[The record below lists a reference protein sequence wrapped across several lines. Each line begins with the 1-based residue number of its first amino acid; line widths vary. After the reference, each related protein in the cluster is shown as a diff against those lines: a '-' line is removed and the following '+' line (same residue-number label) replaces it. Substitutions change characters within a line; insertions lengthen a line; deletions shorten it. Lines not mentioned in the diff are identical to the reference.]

1 MSARDLILNSLLKPI
16 DTQVDY
22 SQGYD
27 VGFNAQANR
36 ITPEQV
42 RQRDLANAIQRN
54 QQRIQTQITGQ
65 DNTLDSASKLL
76 GYNLREQSSAN
87 LRGMTPE
94 QRLQS
99 YITGSNHDPELAYD
113 MQNMNDGYLR
123 GKYGDAV
130 ADYAYNQ
137 RKTAM
142 QDFQR
147 ASSYVPEEEQTG
159 NLFTGIAGGLTRG
172 VRQVGGIAEQLGIMA
187 FNEGEE
193 QANKLRQAQHDME
206 EDISSIARWQG
217 SEYQHQDTK
226 AKTFTQLADNLRQQ
240 KFQQIA
246 AQTGN
251 TELAK
256 AESDKLAEEY
266 HAGLNVITHELMVN
280 GLGEQAP
287 QILLAVMSG
296 GAGAAIAESAA
307 MGISRTVA
315 TKAIQAAM
323 PKIIQLGAMTGVGI
337 EAGLQDGTS
346 AAADAHVGVY
356 QYFDQARKE
365 AQQGDNTKWNNLFGS
380 EEMKAL
386 AQQYP
391 NASPEELISLAANNA
406 SISAGLTS
414 GLYTGVSAGLAAPTL
429 SGFSSKLGA
438 ALKPSSRWA
447 LTSTAPIIEGATEF
461 GEEYVNIVSPRES
474 INRALGV
481 NVHENPSL
489 YATDQAL
496 QAGAIGALAGS
507 ASTVAGIGSAGKAVL
522 NKGAKA
528 LNNAVKGKVDKVK
541 EEQVQETRNTLNEEL
556 KEFVPEVNGEN
567 INSINVMG
575 TSETTNPDGTV
586 VPAIDGVLPNKNMSN
601 SHFGNA
607 LREAVQ
613 TKADIESE
621 GKVNGATDY
630 ADFISKLHES
640 SVETKLKL
648 DEAIKVGNQEEVNS
662 LQQQLDSLNGV
673 RSTLLEAVRQDVNE
687 VAPTYLNT
695 LDEVNKLNQEY
706 MNTSDEAK
714 QNELQTI
721 MESLVVKLAS
731 EEKNFE
737 AVTRL
742 FDSKLYQML
751 SDETYSTELKE
762 RADDKIGLEQY
773 VGKKPSTLSGVLYS
787 TDSISNIISETDNVN
802 EANRIVK
809 SWVSDLIKHSKD
821 ISKDNARDSLS
832 SIKASLNKIKIAL
845 DKKGFQVD
853 YLNKVTDVLGSI
865 DTNKLTGDRAKS
877 LLNKFFTRDSVTNLP
892 SLMDLLILSNSPETR
907 DSALAQLMYF
917 QASQKAKLAG
927 LLNAKRTNLPVEGA
941 RYKTPITNIPTI
953 GSKILRQ
960 QNGTPVSFDNERS
973 LNKYIESVES
983 ESAIFDSLVND
994 ILNNTTSIKPASKTT
1009 PVNRQEKVNTQTQP
1023 KETKPQSTSSLGS
1036 EEEKNSNPAPKKTKS
1051 KKDELPP
1058 PPPELTEEEIRA
1070 VQESVNRSRKTRESI
1085 QEESD
1090 TNAQPKQEN
1099 QSESNTEQSKA
1110 IPENNPEPRKE
1121 EEDNEFINQ
1130 YEYAYEGRPINVWAG
1145 SRENV
1150 VLSNLAP
1157 FEFDYMNFT
1166 FESVEHAYQTL
1177 KDGKGLTQENRDWAE
1192 EHRDT
1197 FSTGKTVERKV
1208 KVDTNKNLN
1217 LMFDLLR
1224 IRAKDD
1230 IDFIDKLSST
1240 ELREITHKNP
1250 KSSHKDIWT
1259 KVFPEMLMRL
1269 RDEIHSMNDE
1279 RTREDIITGEV
1290 SNAEPVEE
1298 PVQEQEEVQE
1308 QTTNSSEPSKEESTV
1323 ISPVNEQDHPNL
1335 YRIFNDIAK
1344 DDIIIRTSIHDIV
1357 GKLNDEEI
1365 KYLYDNYRNL
1375 MSRGG
1380 RTGGLSLENYTD
1392 KLNKFPVLINEDAVA
1407 IGLWDRDNAVFIT
1420 KWLSSGTFLNDKGES
1435 RTTYVSKTLNKIHN
1449 AGVDVVSFIPEDM
1462 KNKYTREDKGYIST
1476 STTFESE
1483 FDGEKMDK
1491 YLVASTQGI
1500 FYKIFGKSSMEVT
1513 TEDIEQYDKH
1523 HNELFLKTV
1532 KGTRDSSLAVN
1543 ITISGREEDFN
1554 KDKTLNETLTNYL
1567 GKFGF
1572 VVNDISKKENQH
1584 LPNNLFDLHFLTTA
1598 VLHKEFSFQG
1608 TTAKDLALKAGTL
1621 VAYMTQY
1628 NPVTQAALKE
1638 ITAALNEQQGEVF
1651 ELLKEKFSR
1660 DVNEE
1665 NATNQNKAITV
1676 LGRLIGEDLLH
1687 RGKVTH
1693 RTAKGIVGIAAKLG
1707 KTIKEIINSFV
1718 DYLAGR
1724 SDKLV
1729 EVNKAVAT
1737 ISNNILAQNKDFVTA
1752 SKNKPATN
1760 TDAVRVSLND
1770 ALNKD
1775 AYAKELVSMIATQG
1789 FILTGSVALAEQGTV
1804 FRPDENQVHDLDF
1817 VSVLPRKETLS
1828 RFKELLD
1835 QHGYKTNY
1843 VLDRKKPIVDEENG
1857 ITTDSFV
1864 LAPNGYSF
1872 SNLVYSKE
1880 GNQNLISY
1888 SIVETKSGNVV
1899 STFSK
1904 ENGEEVITFI
1914 DKDKDATVAKVVDF
1928 FSYTNEDA
1936 INYLDRNAVSFN
1948 LESGET
1954 IRLNYWKPIFKAKM
1968 RFARVKDLWDF
1979 NRFIPNNVSNGEFKY
1994 TGSTIE
2000 GKNRAKDVFKENVIK
2015 AFNSEKE
2022 QNKNDRTRNIYGLDE
2037 DINLNGVSQQ
2047 TVDTLYGFGF
2057 SLDDNLLDVHTEV
2070 KNENYSS
2077 EEVISALNAYTAN
2090 KNETT
2095 AKELVRQLN
2104 SDITEDKLT
2113 ELVNEANLESTK
2125 LFLDN
2130 FIKAFKEISS
2140 YFNSGNYRTV
2150 TLNEDSSILSK
2161 LDSFNGFTNLIELNQ
2176 ENKEVIPT
2184 DVLIGITLSTMEQIL
2199 DFAVN
2204 GNANNKILKER
2215 FERISENGFNVYNNS
2230 LRNVVFTLNRQSGK
2244 DRINEAHSNVVGTK
2258 DKETGKETRTY
2269 RHELPLDTEDI
2280 SFIGSRRELLAQRMG
2295 DSLVSNLNL
2304 RFKNGTP
2311 SNVEQAITQSLGNE
2325 LLNMMLAKHLIDTY
2339 RVEINTDTVNEETG
2353 SVETV
2358 KMFYVNGSFNYEREG
2373 HFPANTAKA
2382 YNLLMKHFKGALSD
2396 KQNNPTTIN
2405 NATKTVYRADQNNN
2419 SWLLLSLDLVGNKE
2433 TALAKEMFKNSFERK
2448 GYEISLDGKPIDKFS
2463 PKHISDKILD
2473 NAPTEMEM
2481 AVRGH
2486 NAVGYKLDTDMVA
2499 MFKTQPEIFKIVAGF
2514 HSANSMEHDLELTKE
2529 SKKSKNSMV
2538 ERTMTTIQQILNEV
2552 NDVSNEQDAVI
2563 YIKHETTETQRVQ
2576 QAMVNSPQAN
2586 KIMREVLRVHNGSF
2600 DEVEK
2605 AFAKKGKMFE
2615 YDLNEAQSLL
2625 RPVQVS
2631 FTLPEADENGV
2642 RDVKFL
2648 VQQVQELKDKITKKK
2663 GTKAQQE
2670 KYQTDYQNQ
2679 VGLLL
2684 ALAQAL
2690 GVKIEK
2696 RNSENIMKDLE
2707 KKFEQQWLND
2717 LVEDI
2722 WNWQQDN
2729 SIELKPDNFQEL
2741 AKQYDSSTMRAFSV
2755 LQAFARYKYS
2765 PDKTGS
2771 KPTEFNF
2778 NVYLEAD
2785 GIGNGMSNLVRQFT
2799 VGFTS
2804 TYFQTLKRVGITT
2817 LDLIVK
2823 VAKEKGL
2830 DLTNLSDE
2838 AKETL
2843 SDNLEGSA
2851 AQFDPTGDSKVL
2863 DVYEVVSFTITEN
2876 LQKSF
2881 RVLASPLFKQ
2891 RVEDLNVPLKNLVF
2905 TTNTWREALEANRE
2919 DVFAKA
2925 MLDLINTVRVLNQIN
2940 VLGHLSGKFY
2950 KENTVYDMDVSWFV
2964 ALMDR
2969 PVGALIDNGVNSKTL
2984 ILSINRALAKLGV
2997 TPALYGG
3004 GLNGISNQVEKD
3016 LIKAAQDKLNSLA
3029 NQLAKNEPLSA
3040 TDISVLNNWFSSVGL
3055 YESATGGIKWEIR
3068 SNVNRN
3074 TLQFLSNKLPKFK
3087 HIISRSVKTGISK
3100 RLHEAVITVYGE
3112 TLQNANSLIATD
3124 TASTNIFA
3132 LELQT
3137 RYMEG
3142 QRRRNK
3148 EKGYTDTDPRRNDAL
3163 SKAELKV
3170 IIKELDTLPIV
3181 ASAFSGNTVLFQQ
3194 LMIEGHTIAKD
3205 RLIENVNPAYTSAN
3219 IVNITGINSALNI
3232 ASIYSL
3238 NMVQKIKS
3246 YSAGGATNFTNTVVS
3261 TESMVQT
3268 VVNFVL
3274 GKLGMALLDVYD
3286 GLDAD
3291 SKLAKLVGVIANKAY
3306 DNVHKNTNLQESF
3319 FHRTNKANL
3328 GQYIT
3333 KDKLTPQL
3341 KEVLLEKMSS
3351 FKDNFASGT
3360 VHNISNI
3367 QWTKE
3372 ELQFLD
3378 VYFGSL
3384 GGLMTEAEV
3393 SRLARSFR
3401 TATESATTAL
3411 LTGSET
3417 VSLNISD
3424 ENWTSFQSHVWS
3436 QIYEYG
3442 DVFDE
3447 SVNSLEDYPVLVY
3460 NRMLDVMAR
3469 KASTAAA
3476 VKAVESKYLAYN
3488 VNQYAGANRGVIINP
3503 EQLFRQKGT
3512 AQRFAE
3518 FIKDKDTNFRQT
3530 SALLA
3535 EFVAQDKLIQEA
3547 YEKAFKDKYNSLS
3560 LNFVETGSYRIYQQQ
3575 RTTTLDKIL
3584 SNKLK
3589 VKEKDNTL
3597 IGRTRRVIL
3606 SVAKD
3611 VLPADMKVFF
3621 NTNEFLDAVAAQG
3634 FNTTNLIRENTSGIF
3649 IPNVGIY
3656 VNPTKEDQSKILTH
3670 EIIHAILSQSLH
3682 LYYTNRSEWNELAKG
3697 NPKFKELSSVI
3708 KKLEHNAL
3716 AFSNLYNSDPNVR
3729 KILDIDNL
3737 FLANNFNTPNKSA
3750 AVVASIRQAF
3760 KEGSIL
3766 DEDKYIAMQEFLAYA
3781 LTEEKLLTQMY
3792 YNQKAKDIP
3801 NSLTKEPKKNKGLI
3815 EAIKNVLKVLKE
3827 VKLNIARIFFG
3838 SKFEE
3843 KDLTK
3848 DNNFLNESMLFDV
3861 LAQIKTLADMNTNL
3875 QNQDNSTT
3883 LYSTDNSTVTD
3894 AHDLFLNEL
3903 HTLSKTLNFTSRV
3916 KESSTATTLLAQN
3929 RINQLSSN
3937 YIQDIRNSGI
3947 NISMKEHTAFMLMS
3961 GVFEITFSGSNS
3973 SLRTEAE
3980 KWLNQV
3986 FNSLRTNNV
3995 FTNEQFKAIFGNR
4008 NTFRLTDVMALAVTS
4023 KEVKNL
4029 LENLPKPEKKRLDG
4043 LVAKLTDM
4051 TVFLQANRD
4060 IIDFKDDTT
4069 LEKIALASVHAD
4081 LNQSM
4086 KDSWRETVRQT
4097 EKERYLARQD
4107 FYNKVDNLTE
4117 PFPKAFSELVTTVVY
4132 DWAKASNMD
4141 GTGKDTD
4148 SIIGTALQNL
4158 ADYTALSKGRTTFL
4172 TQALRWIL
4180 QAREKTQYIYDKR
4193 ARLAANMETIRESA
4207 RSTLPTVIR
4216 RAFNSEYSEEMDKY
4230 ISKAVIPTELSRIYT
4245 GSNIEE
4251 VAEILQSKTKREDMI
4266 SRLKSDLEVLIRDD
4280 FGSATN
4286 EVMNWINWQVKGL
4299 ASMMINRTAKSSGK
4313 GKSHHILSNSRTIA
4327 SLRNLPIKKDTSIEA
4342 ETLRIA
4348 AFEPYIGKLATLH
4361 SLNHV
4366 SEIDLAQ
4373 TVKLINQEKKGM
4385 EELLNGQSVTKELYS
4400 RSHKFNHLGADG
4412 YVHSKSDP
4420 HEDMRLVYTGSAEQK
4435 QLEQL
4440 GYYVVQELPNTG
4452 MTVMFTNVNPI
4463 KRYQTGMFGLAE
4475 QSVFG
4480 VSVRTKEPLGAITK
4494 EYTLRNE
4501 DKEAYRQEFTK
4512 LSKLAMK
4519 NPNYYESLTEDS
4531 VLKPVVGHTGFIN
4544 TYSVELP
4551 NSIKNRFIEEVETGI
4566 ESIGN
4571 MQGRILEEGLT
4582 AKVNRENI
4590 DLLNQK
4596 YKESRDK
4603 QYFIKIDGKF
4613 KAKGNTNADKHFTDR
4628 VNEFYT
4634 NLPRD
4639 TKEYINEVGGLYV
4652 YRTEADN
4659 ILGYHHADLTDIY
4672 TGSTPLPTVVQDVAK
4687 GLFSVFD
4694 MFGVNP
4700 VRALRVLQ
4708 GINTEVVSY
4717 GKDVVLNKSVVVGA
4731 GNLLSN
4737 AVHLINLGVSPKK
4750 IVPDAREG
4758 LINAQNYV
4766 RNFARSLEL
4775 KYRLANSKLTAEE
4788 RMLLE
4793 PELRFL
4799 LESLNRNP
4807 VAPLVKAGIMSSIS
4821 GAAGYE
4827 KTFDTSEH
4835 FTYLY
4840 KAKDKLGLTKVQN
4853 KFDNSS
4859 VGKVVNNILISRDSA
4874 AHEFMNKALDY
4885 GDFVSKYVLFKHLTQ
4900 EKGFSEERAMNVI
4913 REEFINYT
4921 MNRGALFDY
4930 ANAMGLTW
4938 FASYALGIQKVIY
4951 RALRRNTLSTLA
4963 IYSAGSVINDYDRLG
4978 LLGTVPNQN
4987 VFERSWSYTA
4997 DTSNILESFEAHYL
5011 ARLLAWLF

>member
-1 MSARDLILNSLLKPI
+1 MSARDLIINSLMKPI
-16 DTQVDY
+16 ETQVDY

-27 VGFNAQANR
+27 VGLTAQANR

-42 RQRDLANAIQRN
+42 RQRALADAIQRN

-76 GYNLREQSSAN
+76 GYDLREQSSAN
-87 LRGMTPE
+87 LRGMTSE

-123 GKYGDAV
+123 GKYGDTV

-147 ASSYVPEEEQTG
+147 ASSYVPEQEQNG
-159 NLFTGIAGGLTRG
+159 NLATGLAGGLTRG
-172 VRQVGGIAEQLGIMA
+172 VRQIGGIAEQLGIMA
-187 FNEGEE
+187 FNDGEE
-193 QANKLRQAQHDME
+193 QANKLRQAQKDMA
-206 EDISSIARWQG
+206 EDISAIAAWQG
-217 SEYQHQDTK
+217 SQYQHQEEK
-226 AKTFTQLADNLRQQ
+226 SKIYTQLADNLRQQ

-251 TELAK
+251 SELAK
-256 AESDKLAEEY
+256 TESDKLAEEY
-266 HAGLNVITHELMVN
+266 HAGLNVITNELMVN

-287 QILLAVMSG
+287 QILLAVLSG
-296 GAGAAIAESAA
+296 GAGAAIAEASA
-307 MGISRTVA
+307 MGISRVVA
-315 TKAIQAAM
+315 TKAIQTAM

-346 AAADAHVGVY
+346 AAADAHTGVY
-356 QYFDQARKE
+356 DYYNQALKE
-365 AQQGDNTKWNNLFGS
+365 SNQGDNTKWNELFGS
-380 EEMKAL
+380 KEMQAL

-391 NASPEELISLAANNA
+391 EASPDELISLAANNA
-406 SISAGLTS
+406 SVSAGLES

-438 ALKPSSRWA
+438 GLKPSTRWA

-474 INRALGV
+474 INKALGV

-507 ASTVAGIGSAGKAVL
+507 ASTVAGAGSAIGSVGKAVL
-522 NKGAKA
+522 NKSAKA
-528 LNNAVKGKVDKVK
+528 LNNTVKGKVDKIK
-541 EEQVQETRNTLNEEL
+541 EEQAQETRNNLNEEL
-556 KEFVPEVNGEN
+556 KEFIPEVNGED
-567 INSINVMG
+567 INSVNVMG
-575 TSETTNPDGTV
+575 TSETTNPDGTT

-601 SHFGNA
+601 SYFGNA

-640 SVETKLKL
+640 SVETKLRL
-648 DEAIKVGNQEEVNS
+648 DEATKVDNQEEVNS
-662 LQQQLDSLNGV
+662 LQQQLDSLNNV
-673 RSTLLEAVRQDVNE
+673 RSTLLEAIRQDVNE
-687 VAPTYLNT
+687 AAPAYLNT

-714 QNELQTI
+714 QDELQTI
-721 MESLVVKLAS
+721 MESLIVKLAS

-737 AVTRL
+737 AVNRL

-751 SDETYSTELKE
+751 SDESYSTELKE
-762 RADDKIGLEQY
+762 RSDDKISLEQY
-773 VGKKPSTLSGVLYS
+773 IGKKPSTLASVLYA
-787 TDSISNIISETDNVN
+787 TDNVTDIIKETDTVN
-802 EANRIVK
+802 EANHIVK
-809 SWVSDLIKHSKD
+809 SWVNDLIKHSKS
-821 ISKDNARDSLS
+821 ISKDNASNALS
-832 SIKASLNKIKIAL
+832 SIKASFNKIKSSL
-845 DKKGFQVD
+845 DNKGFQVD
-853 YLNKVTDVLGSI
+853 YLNKVSDVLGSV
-865 DTNKLTGDRAKS
+865 DTDKLTGDRAKS
-877 LLNKFFTRDSVTNLP
+877 LLNKFFIRDSVTDLP

-907 DSALAQLMYF
+907 DKALAQLTYF

-927 LLNAKRTNLPVEGA
+927 LLNARRTNLPIKGTKT
-941 RYKTPITNIPTI
+941 YKTPITNIPTI
-953 GSKILRQ
+953 GSKILKQ
-960 QNGTPVSFDNERS
+960 QNGTPVSFDNENS
-973 LNKYIESVES
+973 LNKYIASVEEESV
-983 ESAIFDSLVND
+983 IFDNLVND
-994 ILNNTTSIKPASKTT
+994 ILNNTTSIKPANKTT
-1009 PVNRQEKVNTQTQP
+1009 PVNKQDKVNTQTQP

-1036 EEEKNSNPAPKKTKS
+1036 EEENTIPVPKKTKS

-1090 TNAQPKQEN
+1090 TNTQSKQEN
-1099 QSESNTEQSKA
+1099 QSESNTAQSKA
-1110 IPENNPEPRKE
+1110 IPENNPEPMKE
-1121 EEDNEFINQ
+1121 EDSGFISQ
-1130 YEYAYEGRPINVWAG
+1130 YEYAYEGKPINVWAG

-1197 FSTGKTVERKV
+1197 FSTGKTVKRKV

-1240 ELREITHKNP
+1240 ELREITHKNT
-1250 KSSHKDIWT
+1250 KSSHEDIWT

-1279 RTREDIITGEV
+1279 RTREDIITEKV
-1290 SNAEPVEE
+1290 PNTE

-1308 QTTNSSEPSKEESTV
+1308 QTTNSSEPVQEEDIVTSKETGNTNKQSKEKSLVEPIVDDTGSTV
-1323 ISPVNEQDHPNL
+1323 GYSNTNSGNTYL
-1335 YRIFNDIAK
+1335 TY
-1344 DDIIIRTSIHDIV
+1344 
-1357 GKLNDEEI
+1357 EE
-1365 KYLYDNYRNL
+1365 
-1375 MSRGG
+1375 
-1380 RTGGLSLENYTD
+1380 
-1392 KLNKFPVLINEDAVA
+1392 A
-1407 IGLWDRDNAVFIT
+1407 
-1420 KWLSSGTFLNDKGES
+1420 LNDK
-1435 RTTYVSKTLNKIHN
+1435 
-1449 AGVDVVSFIPEDM
+1449 
-1462 KNKYTREDKGYIST
+1462 
-1476 STTFESE
+1476 
-1483 FDGEKMDK
+1483 
-1491 YLVASTQGI
+1491 
-1500 FYKIFGKSSMEVT
+1500 
-1513 TEDIEQYDKH
+1513 
-1523 HNELFLKTV
+1523 
-1532 KGTRDSSLAVN
+1532 
-1543 ITISGREEDFN
+1543 
-1554 KDKTLNETLTNYL
+1554 
-1567 GKFGF
+1567 
-1572 VVNDISKKENQH
+1572 
-1584 LPNNLFDLHFLTTA
+1584 
-1598 VLHKEFSFQG
+1598 
-1608 TTAKDLALKAGTL
+1608 
-1621 VAYMTQY
+1621 
-1628 NPVTQAALKE
+1628 
-1638 ITAALNEQQGEVF
+1638 
-1651 ELLKEKFSR
+1651 
-1660 DVNEE
+1660 
-1665 NATNQNKAITV
+1665 
-1676 LGRLIGEDLLH
+1676 
-1687 RGKVTH
+1687 
-1693 RTAKGIVGIAAKLG
+1693 
-1707 KTIKEIINSFV
+1707 
-1718 DYLAGR
+1718 
-1724 SDKLV
+1724 
-1729 EVNKAVAT
+1729 
-1737 ISNNILAQNKDFVTA
+1737 
-1752 SKNKPATN
+1752 
-1760 TDAVRVSLND
+1760 
-1770 ALNKD
+1770 
-1775 AYAKELVSMIATQG
+1775 
-1789 FILTGSVALAEQGTV
+1789 
-1804 FRPDENQVHDLDF
+1804 
-1817 VSVLPRKETLS
+1817 
-1828 RFKELLD
+1828 
-1835 QHGYKTNY
+1835 
-1843 VLDRKKPIVDEENG
+1843 
-1857 ITTDSFV
+1857 
-1864 LAPNGYSF
+1864 
-1872 SNLVYSKE
+1872 
-1880 GNQNLISY
+1880 
-1888 SIVETKSGNVV
+1888 
-1899 STFSK
+1899 
-1904 ENGEEVITFI
+1904 EEV
-1914 DKDKDATVAKVVDF
+1914 
-1928 FSYTNEDA
+1928 
-1936 INYLDRNAVSFN
+1936 RN
-1948 LESGET
+1948 
-1954 IRLNYWKPIFKAKM
+1954 
-1968 RFARVKDLWDF
+1968 
-1979 NRFIPNNVSNGEFKY
+1979 EFKY
-1994 TGSTIE
+1994 ISSVIGR
-2000 GKNRAKDVFKENVIK
+2000 KNRAKDVFKENVIK

-2022 QNKNDRTRNIYGLDE
+2022 QNKNERTRNIYGLDE
-2037 DINLNGVSQQ
+2037 DITLSGISQQ
-2047 TVDTLYGFGF
+2047 TVDTIYSFGF
-2057 SLDDNLLDVHTEV
+2057 SLDENLLDVHTEV
-2070 KNENYSS
+2070 KDENYSS
-2077 EEVISALNAYTAN
+2077 EEVILALNAYTAN
-2090 KNETT
+2090 KDETT

-2104 SDITEDKLT
+2104 PEMSEDKLT
-2113 ELVNEANLESTK
+2113 ELVNEDNLEDTK
-2125 LFLDN
+2125 IFLNN
-2130 FIKAFKEISS
+2130 FISTFKEVSS
-2140 YFNSGNYRTV
+2140 YFNLGKYQSV
-2150 TLNEDSSILSK
+2150 TLNEEIGVMSK
-2161 LDSFNGFTNLIELNQ
+2161 LDTFNGFTNLIELNQ
-2176 ENKEVIPT
+2176 DNKEVIPT
-2184 DVLIGITLSTMEQIL
+2184 NVLIGITLSTMEQVL

-2204 GNANNKILKER
+2204 GNANNKVLKER

-2230 LRNVVFTLNRQSGK
+2230 LSNVSFTLNRQSGADK
-2244 DRINEAHSNVVGTK
+2244 INDAHSNLIVTK
-2258 DKETGKETRTY
+2258 DKKTGKETKIY
-2269 RHELPLDTEDI
+2269 RDKLPLDTEDI

-2295 DSLVSNLNL
+2295 NSLVSNLNL
-2304 RFKNGTP
+2304 KFKKNTP

-2325 LLNMMLAKHLIDTY
+2325 LLNMMLSKHLIDNY

-2353 SVETV
+2353 SVETI

-2373 HFPANTAKA
+2373 HFPTNTAKA
-2382 YNLLMKHFKGALSD
+2382 YNLLMKYFKGALSD

-2405 NATKTVYRADQNNN
+2405 NATKVVYQADQNNN
-2419 SWLLLSLDLVGNKE
+2419 SWLLLSLDLVANKE
-2433 TALAKEMFKNSFERK
+2433 TALAKEMFKDSFERK

-2499 MFKTQPEIFKIVAGF
+2499 MFKTQPEIFKIVSGF
-2514 HSANSMEHDLELTKE
+2514 HSAKSMEHDLELTKE

-2538 ERTMTTIQQILNEV
+2538 ERTMTAIQQILNEV
-2552 NDVSNEQDAVI
+2552 NNVSNEQDAVI
-2563 YIKHETTETQRVQ
+2563 HIKHETTETQRVQ

-2605 AFAKKGKMFE
+2605 AYAKKGKMFE

-2625 RPVQVS
+2625 RPVQVA
-2631 FTLPEADENGV
+2631 FTLPKADENGV

-2648 VQQVQELKDKITKKK
+2648 VKQVRKIKDKIIKKK
-2663 GTKAQQE
+2663 GTEAQQE

-2696 RNSENIMKDLE
+2696 RNSENILKDVE

-2729 SIELKPDNFQEL
+2729 SIELKPDNFQKLVDE
-2741 AKQYDSSTMRAFSV
+2741 YDSGAMRAFSV

-2765 PDKTGS
+2765 PNKTGS
-2771 KPTEFNF
+2771 KPTEFSF

-2843 SDNLEGSA
+2843 SNNLEGSA
-2851 AQFDPTGDSKVL
+2851 AQFDPKGDTKVL
-2863 DVYEVVSFTITEN
+2863 DVYEVVSDRITKD
-2876 LQKSF
+2876 LQESLS
-2881 RVLASPLFKQ
+2881 VLAHPTFKL
-2891 RVEDLNVPLKNLVF
+2891 RMGNLLEKPLKDLVF
-2905 TTNTWREALEANRE
+2905 ETKKWQEALERNPH
-2919 DVFAKA
+2919 DLFAKK
-2925 MLDLINTVRVLNQIN
+2925 MLSLNNTIKVLNQIN
-2940 VLGHLSGKFY
+2940 VLGHLTGKFY
-2950 KENTVYDMDVSWFV
+2950 KEGNEYDVNASGFV
-2964 ALMDR
+2964 ALMNR
-2969 PVGALIDNGVNSKTL
+2969 YVGGLVDNGVNSKTL
-2984 ILSINRALAKLGV
+2984 TLSINRALAKLGV
-2997 TPALYGG
+2997 TPAMYGG

-3016 LIKAAQDKLNSLA
+3016 IIKAAQDKLNSLA
-3029 NQLAKNEPLSA
+3029 NQLAKNEPLSQA
-3040 TDISVLNNWFSSVGL
+3040 DIAILNNWFGSVGL
-3055 YESATGGIKWEIR
+3055 YESSTGIKWTIR
-3068 SNVNRN
+3068 DNINRT
-3074 TLQFLSNKLPKFK
+3074 TLQFLSNNLPKFK
-3087 HIISRSVKTGISK
+3087 HIISRNLKYGISK
-3100 RLHEAVITVYGE
+3100 KLHEAVNRIYGE
-3112 TLQNANSLIATD
+3112 TLRNANSLIATD
-3124 TASTNIFA
+3124 TASTNAFA
-3132 LELQT
+3132 LELHT
-3137 RYMEG
+3137 RYTEA
-3142 QRRRNK
+3142 QRRRNE
-3148 EKGYTDTDPRRNDAL
+3148 EKDYTDTDPRRNDAL
-3163 SKAELKV
+3163 TNTELKV
-3170 IIKELDTLPIV
+3170 IIKELETLPIV
-3181 ASAFSGNTVLFQQ
+3181 ATAFSGNTVLFQQ
-3194 LMIEGHTIAKD
+3194 LLIEGHTIAKD

-3219 IVNITGINSALNI
+3219 VVNTTGINTALSI

-3238 NMVQKIKS
+3238 NMIQKIKS

-3274 GKLGMALLDVYD
+3274 GKLGMALLNVYD

-3291 SKLAKLVGVIANKAY
+3291 SRLARLVGVIANKAY
-3306 DNVHKNTNLQESF
+3306 DDVHKNTNLQENL

-3328 GQYIT
+3328 GQFIT
-3333 KDKLTPQL
+3333 KDKLTPLL
-3341 KEVLLEKMSS
+3341 KEVLFELVPNGNNILPT
-3351 FKDNFASGT
+3351 DID
-3360 VHNISNI
+3360 ISNKEFTREEI
-3367 QWTKE
+3367 QY
-3372 ELQFLD
+3372 LD
-3378 VYFGSL
+3378 VYFGV
-3384 GGLMTEAEV
+3384 MA
-3393 SRLARSFR
+3393 SRHTKVKFLPSAQLAQTFR
-3401 TATESATTAL
+3401 TATDKATTAL
-3411 LTGSET
+3411 LSGAEKVKLDISRNDWFTFQGYINTEFQTHGMFESE
-3417 VSLNISD
+3417 NITD
-3424 ENWTSFQSHVWS
+3424 IPIEA
-3436 QIYEYG
+3436 Y
-3442 DVFDE
+3442 
-3447 SVNSLEDYPVLVY
+3447 NS
-3460 NRMLDVMAR
+3460 MLDTMA
-3469 KASTAAA
+3469 KQAATAAA

-3503 EQLFRQKGT
+3503 EQLFKQKGT

-3530 SALLA
+3530 SDLLA
-3535 EFVAQDKLIQEA
+3535 EFVAQDKLIQET

-3560 LNFVETGSYRIYQQQ
+3560 LNFVETGSYKIYQQQ

-3584 SNKLK
+3584 SDKLK
-3589 VKEKDNTL
+3589 VKKDDNTL

-3606 SVAKD
+3606 SLAKD

-3621 NTNEFLDAVAAQG
+3621 NTNEFLDAVKAQG
-3634 FNTTNLIRENTSGIF
+3634 LNTTNLIKENTSGIF

-3656 VNPTKEDQSKILTH
+3656 VNPTREDQSKILTH
-3670 EIIHAILSQSLH
+3670 EIIHAILGQSLH
-3682 LYYTNRSEWNELAKG
+3682 LYYTNRNEWNNLAKG
-3697 NPKFKELSSVI
+3697 NSKFKELETVI

-3716 AFSNLYNSDPNVR
+3716 AFSNLYNSDPNVQ

-3737 FLANNFNTPNKSA
+3737 FISNNFNTPNKGA
-3750 AVVASIRQAF
+3750 AIIASIRQAF
-3760 KEGSIL
+3760 REGDIL
-3766 DEDKYIAMQEFLAYA
+3766 DTDKYIAMQEFLAYA

-3801 NSLTKEPKKNKGLI
+3801 NSLLKEPEKNKGLI
-3815 EAIKNVLKVLKE
+3815 ESIKKLLNLLKE

-3861 LAQIKTLADMNTNL
+3861 LAQMKTLAEMNNNL
-3875 QNQDNSTT
+3875 PNQESTTT
-3883 LYSTDNSTVTD
+3883 LYSTDSSTVID

-3937 YIQDIRNSGI
+3937 YIQDIRNTGI

-3986 FNSLRTNNV
+3986 FNTLRTNNV

-4008 NTFRLTDVMALAVTS
+4008 STFRLTDVMALAVTS

-4029 LENLPKPEKKRLDG
+4029 LENLPKSEKKRLDG
-4043 LVAKLTDM
+4043 LVDKLTNM

-4086 KDSWRETVRQT
+4086 KDSWRETVRQV
-4097 EKERYLARQD
+4097 EKERYLGRQD

-4117 PFPKAFSELVTTVVY
+4117 PFPKVFSELVTTVVY

-4172 TQALRWIL
+4172 SQALRWIL

-4266 SRLKSDLEVLIRDD
+4266 SSLENDLEVLIRDE

-4286 EVMNWINWQVKGL
+4286 EVMNWIRWQVKGL
-4299 ASMMINRTAKSSGK
+4299 ASMMINRTAKSNGK
-4313 GKSHHILSNSRTIA
+4313 GKSHHILGNSRTIA

-4366 SEIDLAQ
+4366 NEIDLTQ

-4420 HEDMRLVYTGSAEQK
+4420 HEDMRLVYTGSEEQK
-4435 QLEQL
+4435 QLERL

-4501 DKEAYRQEFTK
+4501 EKEAYRQEFTK
-4512 LSKLAMK
+4512 VSKLAMK
-4519 NPNYYESLTEDS
+4519 NSNYYESLTEDS

-4551 NSIKNRFIEEVETGI
+4551 NSIKNSFIEEVETGI

-4596 YKESRDK
+4596 YKESKDK

-4613 KAKGNTNADKHFTDR
+4613 KAKGSTNADKYFTDR

-4634 NLPRD
+4634 NLPID
-4639 TKEYINEVGGLYV
+4639 TKDYISEVGGLYV

-4672 TGSTPLPTVVQDVAK
+4672 TGSTPLPTVIQDVTK

-4708 GINTEVVSY
+4708 GINAEVVSY

-4731 GNLLSN
+4731 GNILSN
-4737 AVHLINLGVSPKK
+4737 AVHLVNLGINPKK

-4799 LESLNRNP
+4799 LESLNKNP

-4835 FTYLY
+4835 FTYLH
-4840 KAKDKLGLTKVQN
+4840 KAKDKLGLNKVQN

-4885 GDFVSKYVLFKHLTQ
+4885 GDFVAKYVLFKHLTQ

-4921 MNRGALFDY
+4921 MNKGALFDY

-4963 IYSAGSVINDYDRLG
+4963 IYSTGSVINDYDRLG
-4978 LLGTVPNQN
+4978 LLGNVPNQN
-4987 VFERSWSYTA
+4987 LFDRNWSYTA
-4997 DTSNILESFEAHYL
+4997 DTSNILDSFEAHYL

>member
-1 MSARDLILNSLLKPI
+1 
-16 DTQVDY
+16 
-22 SQGYD
+22 
-27 VGFNAQANR
+27 
-36 ITPEQV
+36 
-42 RQRDLANAIQRN
+42 
-54 QQRIQTQITGQ
+54 
-65 DNTLDSASKLL
+65 
-76 GYNLREQSSAN
+76 
-87 LRGMTPE
+87 
-94 QRLQS
+94 
-99 YITGSNHDPELAYD
+99 
-113 MQNMNDGYLR
+113 
-123 GKYGDAV
+123 
-130 ADYAYNQ
+130 
-137 RKTAM
+137 
-142 QDFQR
+142 
-147 ASSYVPEEEQTG
+147 
-159 NLFTGIAGGLTRG
+159 
-172 VRQVGGIAEQLGIMA
+172 
-187 FNEGEE
+187 
-193 QANKLRQAQHDME
+193 
-206 EDISSIARWQG
+206 
-217 SEYQHQDTK
+217 
-226 AKTFTQLADNLRQQ
+226 
-240 KFQQIA
+240 
-246 AQTGN
+246 
-251 TELAK
+251 
-256 AESDKLAEEY
+256 
-266 HAGLNVITHELMVN
+266 
-280 GLGEQAP
+280 
-287 QILLAVMSG
+287 
-296 GAGAAIAESAA
+296 
-307 MGISRTVA
+307 
-315 TKAIQAAM
+315 M

-380 EEMKAL
+380 EEMQAL

-391 NASPEELISLAANNA
+391 NASPEELIRLAANNA
-406 SISAGLTS
+406 SVNAGLES

-474 INRALGV
+474 INKALGV

-556 KEFVPEVNGEN
+556 KEFVPEINGED
-567 INSINVMG
+567 INSVNVMG
-575 TSETTNPDGTV
+575 TSETTNPDGTT

-607 LREAVQ
+607 LKEAVQ

-673 RSTLLEAVRQDVNE
+673 RSNLLEAIRQDVNE

-706 MNTSDEAK
+706 INTSDEAK

-721 MESLVVKLAS
+721 MESLIVKLAS

-751 SDETYSTELKE
+751 SDEAYSTELKE

-821 ISKDNARDSLS
+821 ISKDNARNSLS
-832 SIKASLNKIKIAL
+832 SIKASLNKIKTAL

-853 YLNKVTDVLGSI
+853 YLNKVTDVLGSV
-865 DTNKLTGDRAKS
+865 DTDKLTGDRAKS

-892 SLMDLLILSNSPETR
+892 SLMDLLISSNSLETR

-941 RYKTPITNIPTI
+941 RYETPITNIPTI
-953 GSKILRQ
+953 GNKILRQ

-1009 PVNRQEKVNTQTQP
+1009 PVNKQEKVDNQTQP

-1036 EEEKNSNPAPKKTKS
+1036 EEENTIPVPKKTKS

-1058 PPPELTEEEIRA
+1058 PPPELTEEEIKA
-1070 VQESVNRSRKTRESI
+1070 VQESVNRSRKARESI

-1090 TNAQPKQEN
+1090 TNTQPKQEN

-1110 IPENNPEPRKE
+1110 ISENNPEPRKE
-1121 EEDNEFINQ
+1121 EEEEGNDFVSQ
-1130 YEYAYEGRPINVWAG
+1130 YEYAYEGKPINVWAG

-1197 FSTGKTVERKV
+1197 FSTGKTVKRKV

-1230 IDFIDKLSST
+1230 IDFIDKLAST

-1250 KSSHKDIWT
+1250 KSSHEDIWT
-1259 KVFPEMLMRL
+1259 KVFPEMLMIL

-1279 RTREDIITGEV
+1279 RTREDIVTGEV
-1290 SNAEPVEE
+1290 SNTEPVEE
-1298 PVQEQEEVQE
+1298 EEVQE
-1308 QTTNSSEPSKEESTV
+1308 QKEVQEQITNSSEPSKEESTV
-1323 ISPVNEQDHPNL
+1323 TSPVNEQDHPNL
-1335 YRIFNDIAK
+1335 YRIFNDVAK

-1375 MSRGG
+1375 MGRGG
-1380 RTGGLSLENYTD
+1380 RTGGLSLEKYTD
-1392 KLNKFPVLINEDAVA
+1392 KLNKFPVLINGDAVA

-1500 FYKIFGKSSMEVT
+1500 FYKIFGKSSIEVT

-1532 KGTRDSSLAVN
+1532 RGTKDSSLAVN

-1638 ITAALNEQQGEVF
+1638 ITTALSEQQGEVF

-1665 NATNQNKAITV
+1665 NVTNQNKAITI

-1693 RTAKGIVGIAAKLG
+1693 RTAKGIIGIAAKLG

-1724 SDKLV
+1724 SDKLI
-1729 EVNKAVAT
+1729 EVNEAVAT

-1760 TDAVRVSLND
+1760 TDAIKVSLND

-1835 QHGYKTNY
+1835 QHRYKTNY

-1904 ENGEEVITFI
+1904 ESGEEVITFT

-1928 FSYTNEDA
+1928 FSYTNEDT

-1979 NRFIPNNVSNGEFKY
+1979 NRFIPNNASNSEFKY

-2000 GKNRAKDVFKENVIK
+2000 GKNRVKDVFKENVIK

-2022 QNKNDRTRNIYGLDE
+2022 QSKNERTRNIYGLDE
-2037 DINLNGVSQQ
+2037 DVNLNGISQQ

-2057 SLDDNLLDVHTEV
+2057 SLEENLLDVHTEV

-2077 EEVISALNAYTAN
+2077 KKVISALNAYTAD

-2095 AKELVRQLN
+2095 AKKLVSQLN
-2104 SDITEDKLT
+2104 PSIAEDKLT

-2125 LFLDN
+2125 LFLNN
-2130 FIKAFKEISS
+2130 FIKTFKEVSG

-2150 TLNEDSSILSK
+2150 SLNENNGVLSK
-2161 LDSFNGFTNLIELNQ
+2161 LSSFNGFTNLIELNQ

-2184 DVLIGITLSTMEQIL
+2184 NVLIGITLSTMEQIL

-2215 FERISENGFNVYNNS
+2215 FEAISENGFNVYNDS
-2230 LRNVVFTLNRQSGK
+2230 LRNAVFTLNRQSGK
-2244 DRINEAHSNVVGTK
+2244 DKVHVAHSDLIVTK
-2258 DKETGKETRTY
+2258 DKQTGKEIKTY
-2269 RHELPLDTEDI
+2269 RHELPLDNEDI
-2280 SFIGSRRELLAQRMG
+2280 SFIGNRREFLAQRIG

-2304 RFKNGTP
+2304 RFKKGTP

-2382 YNLLMKHFKGALSD
+2382 YNLLMKYFKGALSD
-2396 KQNNPTTIN
+2396 KQNNLTTIN
-2405 NATKTVYRADQNNN
+2405 DAAKTVHRADQNNN

-2514 HSANSMEHDLELTKE
+2514 YSAKSMEHDLELTKE

-2538 ERTMTTIQQILNEV
+2538 ERTMTTIQQILSEV

-2563 YIKHETTETQRVQ
+2563 HIKHETTETQRVQ

-2625 RPVQVS
+2625 RPVQVA

-2648 VQQVQELKDKITKKK
+2648 VQQVRELKDKITKKK
-2663 GTKAQQE
+2663 GTKTQQE

-2729 SIELKPDNFQEL
+2729 SIELNQDNFQEL
-2741 AKQYDSSTMRAFSV
+2741 VSQYDSDAMRALSV

-2771 KPTEFNF
+2771 KPTEFSF

-2863 DVYEVVSFTITEN
+2863 DVYEVVSSTITEN
-2876 LQKSF
+2876 LQESF
-2881 RVLASPLFKQ
+2881 RILANPMFKK
-2891 RVEDLNVPLKNLVF
+2891 RVGKLDVHLKNLVF

-2940 VLGHLSGKFY
+2940 ILGHLTGKFY
-2950 KENTVYDMDVSWFV
+2950 KEGNVYDMDASWFV
-2964 ALMDR
+2964 ALMYT
-2969 PVGALIDNGVNSKTL
+2969 PVGALADKGVNSKTL
-2984 ILSINRALAKLGV
+2984 TLSINRALAKLGV
-2997 TPALYGG
+2997 TPAMYGG

-3016 LIKAAQDKLNSLA
+3016 LIKAVQDKLNSLA

-3040 TDISVLNNWFSSVGL
+3040 TDISLLNNWFSSAGL
-3055 YESATGGIKWEIR
+3055 YEKATGGIKWEIR

-3074 TLQFLSNKLPKFK
+3074 TLQFLSSKLPKFK
-3087 HIISRSVKTGISK
+3087 HIISRSLKTGISK
-3100 RLHEAVITVYGE
+3100 RLHEAVNTVYGE
-3112 TLQNANSLIATD
+3112 TLKNANSLIATD

-3142 QRRRNK
+3142 QRRRNE

-3163 SKAELKV
+3163 SNAELKV
-3170 IIKELDTLPIV
+3170 IIKELETLPIV
-3181 ASAFSGNTVLFQQ
+3181 ATAFSGNTVLFQQ

-3219 IVNITGINSALNI
+3219 IVNTTGINSVLNI

-3274 GKLGMALLDVYD
+3274 GKLGMALLNVYD

-3306 DNVHKNTNLQESF
+3306 DDVHKNTNLQESL
-3319 FHRTNKANL
+3319 FHRVNKANL

-3333 KDKLTPQL
+3333 KDKLTPLL
-3341 KEVLLEKMSS
+3341 KEVLFEKFPTGKDTILELKELS
-3351 FKDNFASGT
+3351 
-3360 VHNISNI
+3360 ISNKEF
-3367 QWTKE
+3367 TKE
-3372 ELQFLD
+3372 EIQYLD
-3378 VYFGSL
+3378 VYFGVL
-3384 GGLMTEAEV
+3384 A
-3393 SRLARSFR
+3393 SRNYGIGQDFLSSAKLAQTFR
-3401 TATESATTAL
+3401 TATSEATTAL
-3411 LTGSET
+3411 LSGADKVKLDIDFLDWSNFQQKIEKEFQHEFFTSDDITDIPVEAYNNM
-3417 VSLNISD
+3417 LN
-3424 ENWTSFQSHVWS
+3424 T
-3436 QIYEYG
+3436 
-3442 DVFDE
+3442 
-3447 SVNSLEDYPVLVY
+3447 
-3460 NRMLDVMAR
+3460 MA
-3469 KASTAAA
+3469 KQASIAAA
-3476 VKAVESKYLAYN
+3476 VKAVESKHLAYN

-3503 EQLFRQKGT
+3503 EQLFKHKGT

-3518 FIKDKDTNFRQT
+3518 FIKGKDTNFRQT

-3535 EFVAQDKLIQEA
+3535 EFVAQDKFIQET

-3560 LNFVETGSYRIYQQQ
+3560 VNFVETGSYRIYQQQ

-3584 SNKLK
+3584 DNKLK
-3589 VKEKDNTL
+3589 VKKEDNTL

-3682 LYYTNRSEWNELAKG
+3682 LYYTNRSEWNKLAKG

-3716 AFSNLYNSDPNVR
+3716 AFSNLYNSDPNVQ

-3737 FLANNFNTPNKSA
+3737 FLANNFNTPNKGA

-3760 KEGSIL
+3760 IEGSIL

-3801 NSLTKEPKKNKGLI
+3801 NSLTKEPEKNKGLI

-3894 AHDLFLNEL
+3894 IHDLFLNEL

-3929 RINQLSSN
+3929 RLNQLSSS

-3986 FNSLRTNNV
+3986 FNTLRTNNV

-4043 LVAKLTDM
+4043 LIDKLTDM

-4086 KDSWRETVRQT
+4086 KDSWRDTVRQT

-4117 PFPKAFSELVTTVVY
+4117 PFPKAFSELVTAVVY

-4216 RAFNSEYSEEMDKY
+4216 RAFNSEYTEEMDKY

-4266 SRLKSDLEVLIRDD
+4266 SRLESDLEVLIRDE

-4313 GKSHHILSNSRTIA
+4313 GKSHHILGNSRTIA

-4366 SEIDLAQ
+4366 SEIDLTQ

-4420 HEDMRLVYTGSAEQK
+4420 HEDMRLVYTGSTEQK

-4512 LSKLAMK
+4512 VSKLAMK

-4596 YKESRDK
+4596 YKESKDK

-4613 KAKGNTNADKHFTDR
+4613 KAKGNTNADRYFADR
-4628 VNEFYT
+4628 VNELYT

-4639 TKEYINEVGGLYV
+4639 TKDYINEVGGLYV

-4700 VRALRVLQ
+4700 VRALRVFQ
-4708 GINTEVVSY
+4708 GINAEVVSY

-4737 AVHLINLGVSPKK
+4737 AIHLINLGVSPKK

-4775 KYRLANSKLTAEE
+4775 KYRLANSKLTTEE

-4859 VGKVVNNILISRDSA
+4859 VGKVVNNILISKDSA

-4930 ANAMGLTW
+4930 ANVMGLTW

>member
-87 LRGMTPE
+87 LRGMTSE

-99 YITGSNHDPELAYD
+99 YIAGSNHDPELAYD

-147 ASSYVPEEEQTG
+147 ASSYIPEEEQTG

-172 VRQVGGIAEQLGIMA
+172 VRQIGGIVEQLGIMA
-187 FNEGEE
+187 FNDGEE

-206 EDISSIARWQG
+206 EDISAIARWQG
-217 SEYQHQDTK
+217 SEYQHQETK

-246 AQTGN
+246 AQTEN
-251 TELAK
+251 IELAK

-287 QILLAVMSG
+287 QILLAVLSG

-346 AAADAHVGVY
+346 AAADAHIGVY

-414 GLYTGVSAGLAAPTL
+414 GLYTGMSAGLAAPTL

-447 LTSTAPIIEGATEF
+447 LTSTAPIVEGVTEF
-461 GEEYVNIVSPRES
+461 GEEYVNIVSPREA
-474 INRALGV
+474 INKALGV

-507 ASTVAGIGSAGKAVL
+507 ASTIAGIGSAGKAVL
-522 NKGAKA
+522 NKGAKT

-556 KEFVPEVNGEN
+556 KEFVPEVSGEE

-575 TSETTNPDGTV
+575 TSETTNPDGTS

-601 SHFGNA
+601 SYFGNA
-607 LREAVQ
+607 LRDAVQ

-648 DEAIKVGNQEEVNS
+648 DEAINVGNQEEINS

-673 RSTLLEAVRQDVNE
+673 RSNLLEAIRQDVNE
-687 VAPTYLNT
+687 IAPTYLNT

-721 MESLVVKLAS
+721 MESLIVKLAS

-751 SDETYSTELKE
+751 SDENYSTELKE

-809 SWVSDLIKHSKD
+809 SWVSDLIKHSED
-821 ISKDNARDSLS
+821 ISKDNARNSLG
-832 SIKASLNKIKIAL
+832 SIKASLNKIKTAL

-865 DTNKLTGDRAKS
+865 DMNKLTGDRAKS

-907 DSALAQLMYF
+907 DSALAQLIYF
-917 QASQKAKLAG
+917 QATQKAKLAG
-927 LLNAKRTNLPVEGA
+927 LLKAKRTNLPVEGTQ
-941 RYKTPITNIPTI
+941 RYETPITNIPTI

-994 ILNNTTSIKPASKTT
+994 ILNNTTSIKPTSKTT
-1009 PVNRQEKVNTQTQP
+1009 PVNKQEKVDTQTQP
-1023 KETKPQSTSSLGS
+1023 KETKPQPTSSLGS
-1036 EEEKNSNPAPKKTKS
+1036 EEKNSIPVPKKTKS

-1058 PPPELTEEEIRA
+1058 PPPDFTEEEIRA
-1070 VQESVNRSRKTRESI
+1070 IQESINRSRKARESI

-1090 TNAQPKQEN
+1090 TNTQPKQEN

-1110 IPENNPEPRKE
+1110 IPENNPEPKE
-1121 EEDNEFINQ
+1121 KEDNEFISQ
-1130 YEYAYEGRPINVWAG
+1130 YEYAYEGKPINVWAG

-1150 VLSNLAP
+1150 VLSNLSP

-1197 FSTGKTVERKV
+1197 FSTGKTVKRKV

-1217 LMFDLLR
+1217 LMFNLLK

-1250 KSSHKDIWT
+1250 KSYHEDIWT

-1269 RDEIHSMNDE
+1269 RDEIHSLNDE
-1279 RTREDIITGEV
+1279 RTREDTVTEEV
-1290 SNAEPVEE
+1290 SNTE
-1298 PVQEQEEVQE
+1298 PVQEVEQRQEEQS
-1308 QTTNSSEPSKEESTV
+1308 TNSSEPSTEESTV
-1323 ISPVNEQDHPNL
+1323 TSPVNEQDHPNL
-1335 YRIFNDIAK
+1335 YKIFNEVAK
-1344 DDIIIRTSIHDIV
+1344 DDIIIRTSINDIV
-1357 GKLNDEEI
+1357 GKLNDAEI
-1365 KYLYDNYRNL
+1365 EYLYNNYRVL
-1375 MSRGG
+1375 MGRGG
-1380 RTGGLSLENYTD
+1380 RDGGLNLESYTD
-1392 KLNKFPVLINEDAVA
+1392 KLNKFPVLINGDAVA
-1407 IGLWDRDNAVFIT
+1407 IGLWDKDNAVFIT
-1420 KWLSSGTFLNDKGES
+1420 KWLSSGTFLNDKEET

-1462 KNKYTREDKGYIST
+1462 KNKYVGKGYIST
-1476 STTFESE
+1476 LVTFESK
-1483 FDGEKMDK
+1483 FAGEKMDK

-1523 HNELFLKTV
+1523 QNELFLKTV
-1532 KGTRDSSLAVN
+1532 KGTKDSSLAVN
-1543 ITISGREEDFN
+1543 INISSREEDFN
-1554 KDKTLNETLTNYL
+1554 KDKTLNETLTDYL

-1572 VVNDISKKENQH
+1572 VVNDISKQENQH
-1584 LPNNLFDLHFLTTA
+1584 LPNNLFDLHFLTNA

-1608 TTAKDLALKAGTL
+1608 STAKDLALKAGTL

-1628 NPVTQAALKE
+1628 NPVTRAALEE
-1638 ITAALNEQQGEVF
+1638 ITTALDKQQGEVF
-1651 ELLKEKFSR
+1651 DLLKEEFSKYIT
-1660 DVNEE
+1660 EE
-1665 NATNQNKAITV
+1665 NVTNQVKAITI
-1676 LGRLIGEDLLH
+1676 LGRMVGEDLLQK
-1687 RGKVTH
+1687 GKITH
-1693 RTAKGIVGIAAKLG
+1693 KTTKGIMSIKAKLG
-1707 KTIKEIINSFV
+1707 KSITEIIKSFIE
-1718 DYLAGR
+1718 YLSGR
-1724 SDKLV
+1724 NDKLV

-1760 TDAVRVSLND
+1760 TDAIKVSLND

-1775 AYAKELVSMIATQG
+1775 VYAKELVSMIATQG

-1817 VSVLPRKETLS
+1817 VSVFPRAETLS
-1828 RFKELLD
+1828 KFKELLD

-1843 VLDRKKPIVDEENG
+1843 IRDRKKPIIDEENG

-1864 LAPNGYSF
+1864 LAPVGYSF
-1872 SNLVYSKE
+1872 ADLVYSKE

-1888 SIVETKSGNVV
+1888 SIKDKLGNVV

-1904 ENGEEVITFI
+1904 ESGEEVITFT

-1928 FSYTNEDA
+1928 FSYTNEDT
-1936 INYLDRNAVSFN
+1936 INYLDKNAVSFN
-1948 LESGET
+1948 LESGDT

-1979 NRFIPNNVSNGEFKY
+1979 NRFIPNNASNSEFKY

-2000 GKNRAKDVFKENVIK
+2000 SKNRAKDLFKENVIK
-2015 AFNSEKE
+2015 AFNSDK
-2022 QNKNDRTRNIYGLDE
+2022 KNTNNSERTRSIYGLDE
-2037 DINLNGVSQQ
+2037 DVNLNGISQQ

-2057 SLDDNLLDVHTEV
+2057 SLDENLLDVHTEV
-2070 KNENYSS
+2070 KYENYSS
-2077 EEVISALNAYTAN
+2077 KEVISALNAYTAN

-2095 AKELVRQLN
+2095 AKELVHQLN
-2104 SDITEDKLT
+2104 PSINEDKLT
-2113 ELVNEANLESTK
+2113 ELVNDINLESTK
-2125 LFLDN
+2125 LFLNN
-2130 FIKAFKEISS
+2130 FIKTFKEVSS
-2140 YFNSGNYRTV
+2140 YFNSGKYQTV
-2150 TLNEDSSILSK
+2150 TLDENIGVLRK

-2184 DVLIGITLSTMEQIL
+2184 NVLIGITLSTMEQIL

-2215 FERISENGFNVYNNS
+2215 FERISEKGFNVYNDS
-2230 LRNVVFTLNRQSGK
+2230 LRNAVFTLNRQSVRDK
-2244 DRINEAHSNVVGTK
+2244 VNAAHSNLIVTK
-2258 DKETGKETRTY
+2258 DKKTNKEIKTY

-2280 SFIGSRRELLAQRMG
+2280 SFIGSRKELLAQRIG
-2295 DSLVSNLNL
+2295 NSLVSNLNL

-2373 HFPANTAKA
+2373 HFPTNTAKA

-2405 NATKTVYRADQNNN
+2405 NAAKTVYMADQNNN

-2448 GYEISLDGKPIDKFS
+2448 GYEISLDGKPIDKFN

-2499 MFKTQPEIFKIVAGF
+2499 MFRTQPEIFKIVAGF
-2514 HSANSMEHDLELTKE
+2514 HSANSMEHDLELTKD

-2538 ERTMTTIQQILNEV
+2538 ERTMTTIQQLLNEV
-2552 NDVSNEQDAVI
+2552 NDVSNEQDAI
-2563 YIKHETTETQRVQ
+2563 IHIKHESTETLRVQ

-2605 AFAKKGKMFE
+2605 AFAEKGRMFE

-2625 RPVQVS
+2625 RPVQVA

-2648 VQQVQELKDKITKKK
+2648 VQQVRELKDKINKKK

-2729 SIELKPDNFQEL
+2729 SIELKSDNFQEL
-2741 AKQYDSSTMRAFSV
+2741 AKQYDGAMRALSV

-2838 AKETL
+2838 AKEAL

-2891 RVEDLNVPLKNLVF
+2891 RVEDLNLPLKNLVF
-2905 TTNTWREALEANRE
+2905 TSKTWRKALEANKE

-2925 MLDLINTVRVLNQIN
+2925 MLDLIDTVRVLNQIN

-2950 KENTVYDMDVSWFV
+2950 KENTVYDMDVYWFV

-2969 PVGALIDNGVNSKTL
+2969 PVGSLIDNGVSSKTL

-3016 LIKAAQDKLNSLA
+3016 LIKAVQDKLNSLA
-3029 NQLAKNEPLSA
+3029 NQLAKNEPLSV
-3040 TDISVLNNWFSSVGL
+3040 TDISLLNNWFSSVGL
-3055 YESATGGIKWEIR
+3055 YANATGGINWEIG

-3074 TLQFLSNKLPKFK
+3074 TLQFLSNSLPKFK

-3100 RLHEAVITVYGE
+3100 RLHEAVNTIYGE

-3137 RYMEG
+3137 RYVEG

-3163 SKAELKV
+3163 SNAELKV
-3170 IIKELDTLPIV
+3170 IIKELETLPIV
-3181 ASAFSGNTVLFQQ
+3181 ANAFSSNTVLFQQ
-3194 LMIEGHTIAKD
+3194 LLIEGHTIAKD

-3219 IVNITGINSALNI
+3219 IVNITGVNSVLSI

-3246 YSAGGATNFTNTVVS
+3246 YSSGGATNFTNTVVS

-3306 DNVHKNTNLQESF
+3306 DAVHKNTNLQESF

-3333 KDKLTPQL
+3333 RDKLTPQL

-3351 FKDNFASGT
+3351 FKDIIASGA

-3384 GGLMTEAEV
+3384 GGLTTYGDV

-3424 ENWTSFQSHVWS
+3424 EDWTSFQSHVWS
-3436 QIYEYG
+3436 QIHEYG
-3442 DVFDE
+3442 DVLNESYE
-3447 SVNSLEDYPVLVY
+3447 SVDSLEDYPVSVY

-3535 EFVAQDKLIQEA
+3535 EFVAQDKLIQET

-3560 LNFVETGSYRIYQQQ
+3560 VNFVETGSYRIYQQQ

-3634 FNTTNLIRENTSGIF
+3634 FNTINLIRENTSGIF
-3649 IPNVGIY
+3649 IPDVGIY
-3656 VNPTKEDQSKILTH
+3656 VNPAKEDQSKILTH

-3682 LYYTNRSEWNELAKG
+3682 LYYTNRNEWNKLAKD
-3697 NPKFKELSSVI
+3697 NPKLKELSSVI

-3716 AFSNLYNSDPNVR
+3716 AFTNLYNSDPNVQ

-3737 FLANNFNTPNKSA
+3737 FLANNFNTPNKGA

-3815 EAIKNVLKVLKE
+3815 ETIKNVLKILKE

-3883 LYSTDNSTVTD
+3883 LYSTDNSTVID

-3986 FNSLRTNNV
+3986 FNTLRTNNV

-4043 LVAKLTDM
+4043 LVDKLVDM

-4069 LEKIALASVHAD
+4069 LEKIALASIHAD

-4097 EKERYLARQD
+4097 EKERYLVRQD

-4117 PFPKAFSELVTTVVY
+4117 PFPKAFSELVTAVVY

-4158 ADYTALSKGRTTFL
+4158 ADYAALSKGRTTFL

-4216 RAFNSEYSEEMDKY
+4216 RAFNSEYTEEMDKY

-4266 SRLKSDLEVLIRDD
+4266 SRLESDLEVIIRDE

-4348 AFEPYIGKLATLH
+4348 AFEPYIGKLATLY

-4366 SEIDLAQ
+4366 SEIDLTQ

-4480 VSVRTKEPLGAITK
+4480 VSARTKEPLGAITK

-4501 DKEAYRQEFTK
+4501 EKEAYRQEFTK
-4512 LSKLAMK
+4512 VSKLAMK

-4551 NSIKNRFIEEVETGI
+4551 NSIKNSFIEEVETGI

-4596 YKESRDK
+4596 YKESKDK

-4613 KAKGNTNADKHFTDR
+4613 KAKGNTNADIHFADR

-4639 TKEYINEVGGLYV
+4639 TKDYISEVGGLYV

-4672 TGSTPLPTVVQDVAK
+4672 TGSTPLPTVVQDVVK

-4694 MFGVNP
+4694 MYGLNP

-4708 GINTEVVSY
+4708 GINAEVVSY

-4775 KYRLANSKLTAEE
+4775 KYRLANSKLTTEE

-4799 LESLNRNP
+4799 LESLNKNP

-4859 VGKVVNNILISRDSA
+4859 VGKVVNNVLISKDSA

-4885 GDFVSKYVLFKHLTQ
+4885 GDFVSKYILFKHLTQ

-4938 FASYALGIQKVIY
+4938 FASYSLGIQKVIY

-4997 DTSNILESFEAHYL
+4997 DTSNIIESFEAHYL